1 MKNFPLFSFFGGK
14 RRKRVEDEKNRKR
27 KKGAKKGFFKP
38 FCEAK
43 AFTENASLKEKLGG
57 DKMKKVK
64 AICIMGFVALIA
76 AMMVMPATA
85 FEPSECDIFVHINC
99 FNPQNS
105 DKIHFRF

>member
-1 MKNFPLFSFFGGK
+1 MRRTGK
-14 RRKRVEDEKNRKR
+14 EKKE
-27 KKGAKKGFFKP
+27 AKKGFFKP

-85 FEPSECDIFVHINC
+85 KTIYV
-99 FNPQNS
+99 
-105 DKIHFRF
+105 